1 MNRLSGVLQGSQ
13 NSALFPN
20 RIYSV
25 GVLTLNIVIFRKR
38 FSTEALVFTVI
49 SQWIAVLKFYSES
62 GTSNRSQIGPIIRK
76 FRRFSQ
82 TNFEKAFPL
91 L

>member
-38 FSTEALVFTVI
+38 FSTEALVFTVTI
-49 SQWIAVLKFYSES
+49 SVDCCFKILQ
-62 GTSNRSQIGPIIRK
+62 
-76 FRRFSQ
+76 
-82 TNFEKAFPL
+82 
-91 L
+91 